1 MALNTPGFDFAS
13 RDYNNIRTD
22 LMARASRVTPEWVDR
37 DPSDFGVL
45 MVDLW
50 AYMGDIMHYYID
62 RAAGESFVSTA
73 TQKESLLALANLF
86 DYTPFTRTSSTA
98 TVYVSSSA
106 SSSTSY
112 PITIPANTVF
122 TGPDNLEFF
131 SNSDVVVTFASSSN
145 VAVLVTQG
153 TKIVEEVLTTSASG
167 QVGQAY
173 SLAKLSAVP
182 TSAQV
187 YVYEDGVNPTAWNR
201 VTDVSLA
208 STGSSVYSV
217 NVNANNETQ
226 IVFGNRISGRVPPT
240 NTKITVTYYVTN
252 GANGNL
258 SQGKITSFKSSP
270 PQYIQMGQASTAAVG
285 GSSGETVDS
294 IKTSLKAVIKSQNRA
309 VTLQDFVDLALI
321 IPGVYKS
328 VAKYD
333 PSATSGGSVTVYG
346 LPYIAS
352 YPSYSAASVGIS
364 AAVQSEIVS
373 SIQPLATL
381 GVSVYAGSSVTL
393 IPKNITATIYVDES
407 YVASSV
413 KSAVSSVLDAL
424 FELPSIGFGED
435 LKIGDVYRAIHNVE
449 GVLYATVTISGSTP
463 TNIQLIK
470 KGTYTLAT
478 SGGITTS
485 S

>member
-13 RDYNNIRTD
+13 RDYTNIRND
-22 LMARASRVTPEWVDR
+22 LMLRAGRVTPEWVDR

-50 AYMGDIMHYYID
+50 AYMGDILHYYID
-62 RAAGESFVSTA
+62 RAAGEAFVSTA
-73 TQKESLLALANLF
+73 TQKESMLALANLF

-98 TVYVSSSA
+98 IVYVSNTSSA
-106 SSSTSY
+106 SV
-112 PITIPANTVF
+112 TIPANTVF
-122 TGPDNLEFF
+122 IGLGESDNLEFF
-131 SNSDVVVTFASSSN
+131 SNSDVVVNSGSSN
-145 VAVLVTQG
+145 VAINVTQG

-167 QVGQAY
+167 QVGQKY

-187 YVYEDGVNPTAWNR
+187 YVYEDGVTPTAWNK
-201 VTDVSLA
+201 VTDIALSPT
-208 STGSSVYSV
+208 SSSVYSV

-240 NTKITVTYYVTN
+240 NAKITATYNITN
-252 GANGNL
+252 GAAGNL
-258 SQGKITSFKSSP
+258 GQNKITSFKSAQPYGIAITS
-270 PQYIQMGQASTAAVG
+270 SSAAIG

-309 VTLQDFVDLALI
+309 VTLQDFVDLTLI
-321 IPGVYKS
+321 IPGVYKA

-333 PSATSGGSVTVYG
+333 PSLTSGGSVTVYG
-346 LPYIAS
+346 LPYISS
-352 YPSYSAASVGIS
+352 YTSYAAASVGIPAS
-364 AAVQSEIVS
+364 VQSEIVS

-381 GVSVYAGSSVTL
+381 GVTVLAGSTITL
-393 IPKNITATIYVDES
+393 VPKSISATIYVDES

-413 KSAVSSVLDAL
+413 SSAVSSALDVL
-424 FELPSIGFGED
+424 FELNGIGFGED

-470 KGTYTLAT
+470 KGTYTLVT
-478 SGGITTS
+478 SGGITTLS
-485 S
+485 